1 MKKLLKYIKG
11 YRLESVSGPFFKLLE
26 ALFELF
32 TPLVVADIV
41 DIGIAKGDN
50 RYIFTHTLLLFGLAF
65 IGLVCSV
72 TAQYFAAKASVGF
85 VTALRH
91 ALFEHIGRLSHTELD
106 DIGTSTLITRMTSDM
121 NQVQQGLNL
130 TLRLLLRSPFVVFGA
145 MIMAF
150 RLDVPSAMIFVWT
163 TILLFIVVFAIMLV
177 CIPLY
182 RRVQQRLDRVT
193 ALARENLTGS
203 RVIRAFGREDEEIA
217 DFEKANSLLS
227 RMQLFTGRISSL
239 MNPLTF
245 AMINIATVYLIH
257 TGALRVDSGI
267 ITQGTLIALCN
278 YMAQILVE
286 LIKLANLVINITR
299 SLACARRISDVL
311 DISPCITSGSA
322 KRGSDPD
329 KAVSFEDVALLY
341 SNGADGALEHIS
353 FTARRGE
360 VIGIIGGTG
369 SGKSSLVNMIPRFYD
384 ASSGKVCV
392 NGTDVREYDLDT
404 LRSMIGIVPQKAVLF
419 SGTIRENLLWG
430 MEDADD
436 AAIEEAVEVSQSAD
450 IIRAKGG
457 LDEVIEPGGRN
468 LSGGQRQRL
477 TIARALVRRPEIL
490 ILDDSASA
498 LDFATDARLRRA
510 LSELSYHPTVFIVS
524 QRVSAIMGADR
535 IIVLDDGS
543 IAGMGTHSE
552 LMDGCGVYRDIYAS
566 QTGSEEAVS

>member
-41 DIGIAKGDN
+41 DIGIANGDN

-217 DFEKANSLLS
+217 DFEEANSLLS

-353 FTARRGE
+353 FTARKGE

-384 ASSGKVCV
+384 ASSGTVCV
-392 NGTDVREYDLDT
+392 NGTDVREYDLDS

-419 SGTIRENLLWG
+419 SGTIRENLLCA
-430 MEDADD
+430 M
-436 AAIEEAVEVSQSAD
+436 EEAVEVSQSAE

-498 LDFATDARLRRA
+498 LDFATDARLRKA
-510 LSELSYHPTVFIVS
+510 LAELSYHPTVFIVS

-543 IAGMGTHSE
+543 IAGMGTHTE
-552 LMDGCGVYRDIYAS
+552 LMDGCMVYKDIYAS